1 MYISFVFSV
10 TYIKLSIY
18 KYKNNTVFP
27 RQTVGNSL
35 STKFIFNIY
44 IIWCFALILLR
55 QNYRINPKSNS
66 LYSIFLNMFNFIVI
80 FFKFNFSNYFFRVQ
94 EARVKEQGMAQAW
107 QECRIDAV
115 TLIARH

>member
-55 QNYRINPKSNS
+55 QN
-66 LYSIFLNMFNFIVI
+66 
-80 FFKFNFSNYFFRVQ
+80 
-94 EARVKEQGMAQAW
+94 
-107 QECRIDAV
+107 C
-115 TLIARH
+115 